1 LEDAGAS
8 VAVAV
13 CECALEFLASV
24 GAANVRRAAAA
35 PKKIACP
42 NRMGISPFRKRDV
55 CENQRQIVE
64 IFWNPSEVCRHL
76 LNVRQTPRMPVFH
89 SAGRIL
95 FSRNGTS
102 VFGCALAR
110 HHAEGTA
117 SMRHQKSLLNAKSLF
132 NALLTHFLMG
142 VALGLSLVL
151 LLGLIDAFH
160 VRDLVAK
167 SDAPV
172 QTVLMLV
179 TTYGLMFGIGATLTG
194 LVLTLEDES

>member
-1 LEDAGAS
+1 
-8 VAVAV
+8 
-13 CECALEFLASV
+13 
-24 GAANVRRAAAA
+24 
-35 PKKIACP
+35 
-42 NRMGISPFRKRDV
+42 
-55 CENQRQIVE
+55 
-64 IFWNPSEVCRHL
+64 
-76 LNVRQTPRMPVFH
+76 
-89 SAGRIL
+89 
-95 FSRNGTS
+95 
-102 VFGCALAR
+102 
-110 HHAEGTA
+110 
-117 SMRHQKSLLNAKSLF
+117 MRHQKSLLNAKSLF

-194 LVLTLEDES
+194 LVLMMEDES